1 LHDGFI
7 FNFSATFTD
16 ERDYAT
22 CVYNFN
28 LARFI
33 ESGYRKHIYI
43 SKENIKAL
51 ENRDNVIDTE
61 KQKILLKIFILQTS
75 INKQYEG
82 LKSINSKLYHRPLLL
97 TLVNSVNTEDS
108 DLELFFKEIEKIA
121 TNKGDNNLLKK
132 AKEELKNEFS
142 SDNAKYEFEEKKLII
157 AS

>member
-1 LHDGFI
+1 LHHGFI

-33 ESGYRKHIYI
+33 ESGYGKHIYI

-61 KQKILLKIFILQTS
+61 KKNTFENIYFT
-75 INKQYEG
+75 
-82 LKSINSKLYHRPLLL
+82 NSHQQA
-97 TLVNSVNTEDS
+97 
-108 DLELFFKEIEKIA
+108 I
-121 TNKGDNNLLKK
+121 
-132 AKEELKNEFS
+132 
-142 SDNAKYEFEEKKLII
+142 
-157 AS
+157 